1 MEKRV
6 CLCVSPELL
15 SQESA
20 EPKREY
26 FDHMSD
32 ILLIHLIDTYY
43 VEERG
48 TQDPFSILKGLRN
61 GWAGHAI
68 HSVIL
73 VLMAF

>member
-1 MEKRV
+1 
-6 CLCVSPELL
+6 
-15 SQESA
+15 
-20 EPKREY
+20 
-26 FDHMSD
+26 MSD
-32 ILLIHLIDTYY
+32 ISLIHLIDTYY
-43 VEERG
+43 VEEMG